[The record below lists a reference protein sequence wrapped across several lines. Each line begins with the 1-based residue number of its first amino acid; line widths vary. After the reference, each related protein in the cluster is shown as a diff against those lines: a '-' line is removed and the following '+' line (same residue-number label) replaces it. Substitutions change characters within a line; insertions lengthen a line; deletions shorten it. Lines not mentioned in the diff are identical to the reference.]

1 LLGIILPA
9 TGQDQPLLAL
19 VGIGLFV
26 GFLGGMFGVG
36 GGFLMT
42 PLLNV
47 VLSIPMPVA
56 IGTSLAQMT
65 GLATSASVTHRKHG
79 HINFKMALLLI
90 TGSQFGVK
98 LGSSIIAVL
107 KDASTVT
114 IFGKCIQ
121 ATEFYVPIAYIVMLL
136 VVGINMFIESI
147 NSLKHK
153 AGHHEVETSIAKKVR
168 SLRVGP
174 FINVSNDG
182 EHRISIWIVLVLG
195 FFIGTLSGAM
205 GVGGGFLLT
214 PALIYIIG
222 VPTFVAIGT
231 DLFVIIFVSLGGTY
245 FHAPQGNVD
254 IVLMLL
260 LLVGCVV
267 GAQIGAFVSKKVA
280 VGRIRYLFSL
290 IVLAAAVMVVWKL
303 VAQFV

>member
-1 LLGIILPA
+1 MLGIILPT
-9 TGQDQPLLAL
+9 TGQELPIFAL

-79 HINFKMALLLI
+79 HINFRMALLVI
-90 TGSQFGVK
+90 IGSQFGVK
-98 LGSSIIAVL
+98 IGSSIISAL
-107 KDASTVT
+107 KDAGEVT
-114 IFGKCIQ
+114 IFGNCIQ

-136 VVGINMFIESI
+136 VIGINMFIESI
-147 NSLKHK
+147 KSLKHK
-153 AGHHEVETSIAKKVR
+153 VGHHEVETSIAKKIR
-168 SLRVGP
+168 SLKVGP
-174 FINVSNDG
+174 FIKISADG
-182 EHRISIWIVLVLG
+182 GHRISIWIILIIG
-195 FFIGTLSGAM
+195 FLIGILSGVM

-214 PALIYIIG
+214 PIMIYILG

-231 DLFVIIFVSLGGTY
+231 GLFVIIFVSLGGTY
-245 FHAPQGNVD
+245 YHAPDGNVD
-254 IVLMLL
+254 IILMLL

-267 GAQIGAFVSKKVA
+267 GAQIGAFVSRKVP
-280 VGRIRYLFSL
+280 VVRIRYLFSL
-290 IVLAAAVMVVWKL
+290 IVLAAAVMVMWDLIAK
-303 VAQFV
+303 FV

>member
-1 LLGIILPA
+1 MLGVILPT
-9 TGQDQPLLAL
+9 TGQDLPTLAL

-79 HINFKMALLLI
+79 HINFKMALLVI
-90 TGSQFGVK
+90 AGSYFGVK
-98 LGSSIIAVL
+98 LGSSIIFVL
-107 KDASTVT
+107 KDAGAVT
-114 IFGKCIQ
+114 ISGTCIP
-121 ATEFYVPIAYIVMLL
+121 ATEFYVSIAYIVMLL
-136 VVGINMFIESI
+136 VIGINMLIESL
-147 NSLKHK
+147 NALRHK
-153 AGHHEVETSIAKKVR
+153 AGQHEVETGIARKIR

-174 FINVSNDG
+174 FIKISKDS
-182 EHRISIWIVLVLG
+182 EHRISIWIILVLG
-195 FFIGTLSGAM
+195 FFIGTLSGLM

-214 PALIYIIG
+214 PVLIYILG
-222 VPTFVAIGT
+222 VPTFMAIGT
-231 DLFVIIFVSLGGTY
+231 GLFVIIFVSLGGTY
-245 FHAPQGNVD
+245 YHAPQGNVD

-280 VGRIRYLFSL
+280 VQRIRYLFSL

-303 VAQFV
+303 VAKLV